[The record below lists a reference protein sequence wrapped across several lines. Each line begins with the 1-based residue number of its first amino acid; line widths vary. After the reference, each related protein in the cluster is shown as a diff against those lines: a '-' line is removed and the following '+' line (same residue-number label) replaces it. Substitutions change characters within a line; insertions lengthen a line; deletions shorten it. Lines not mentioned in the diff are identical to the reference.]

1 MEFKI
6 TAGVNAGIVCN
17 IGGHRIWCD
26 VLHDENVPGL
36 SSVTPDRMK
45 MLLSDE
51 AFDAPELVFY
61 THCHPDHYS
70 EKMTKEVLGRY
81 TGCYQALPERKTQAQ
96 VLISGEKQRIKLS
109 DITIEFVRL
118 THEGRQYGNVPH
130 YGCMISCRGRNIF
143 IAGDCA
149 IALPALAEY
158 LAEKSIDAAV
168 MPFPWITLPKGR
180 SFVEEYIRPEQLII
194 NHLPLEPDDV
204 YGYRKAA
211 MDAAYKVNVPEITL
225 FTNMLQAAVI
235 KE

>member
-1 MEFKI
+1 MELKI
-6 TAGVNAGIVCN
+6 TAGVNAGIVCS

-36 SSVTPDRMK
+36 SSVTPDRLK

-51 AFDAPELVFY
+51 AFAAPELVFY

-70 EKMTKEVLGRY
+70 EKMTEEVLKRY
-81 TGCYQALPERKTQAQ
+81 HNCYQVLPERKTQAQ
-96 VLISGEKQRIKLS
+96 ILISGAKQRIRFS

-118 THEGRQYGNVPH
+118 THEGRQYENVPH
-130 YGCMISCRGRNIF
+130 YGCMISCGGMNVF

-158 LAEKSIDAAV
+158 LADKKVDAAV

-180 SFVEEYIRPEQLII
+180 SFTEEYIRPKHLII
-194 NHLPLEPDDV
+194 NHLPLEADDI
-204 YGYRKAA
+204 YGYRRAA
-211 MDAAYKVNVPEITL
+211 MDTAHKVNVPEITL
-225 FTNMLQAAVI
+225 FTNMLQEAVI